1 MKTLPAMLGIGKLF
15 GVFFLIPY
23 LDIWRIH
30 GTESCDVQLYIKRQ
44 SAYSVLAGKPF
55 NLQCP
60 VKYCA
65 HRPHVTWCKLN
76 GTKCLPLEDGLQR
89 HTSWKEE
96 KNISYFI
103 LHFEQVLPSDSGLY
117 RCSAHFSF
125 HLIESHST
133 TVYVRAFTNIQ
144 DVNSTSERPSKDEMA
159 DRPWLLYSLLPL
171 GALPLLIFCLRRH
184 QGKQNELSDTA
195 GKEIILVDVPFKSEK
210 TEASTRQNS
219 QVLLSESGIYDN
231 DPDLCFRMQEGS
243 EVYSNSCLE
252 ENKPCIVYASLD
264 HSIIGVNSR
273 HARPVKE
280 APTEYASICWFL
292 KISSKKGREM
302 PHLAPGKRQTVMI
315 YP

>member
-23 LDIWRIH
+23 LNIWRIH

-103 LHFEQVLPSDSGLY
+103 LHFEQVLPSDSGSY

-133 TVYVRAFTNIQ
+133 TLSVR
-144 DVNSTSERPSKDEMA
+144 
-159 DRPWLLYSLLPL
+159 
-171 GALPLLIFCLRRH
+171 
-184 QGKQNELSDTA
+184 GKQNELSDTA
-195 GKEIILVDVPFKSEK
+195 GKEIILVDVPFRSEK

-252 ENKPCIVYASLD
+252 ENKPCIVYASLN
-264 HSIIGVNSR
+264 HSVIGVNSR
-273 HARPVKE
+273 HARPAKE
-280 APTEYASICWFL
+280 APTEYASICVR
-292 KISSKKGREM
+292 S
-302 PHLAPGKRQTVMI
+302 
-315 YP
+315 